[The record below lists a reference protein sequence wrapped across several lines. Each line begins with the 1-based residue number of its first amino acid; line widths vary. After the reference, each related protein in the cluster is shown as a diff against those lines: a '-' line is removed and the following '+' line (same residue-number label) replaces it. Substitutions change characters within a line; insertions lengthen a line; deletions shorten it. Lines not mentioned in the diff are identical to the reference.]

1 MSKNPLKNMFGSDK
15 NVEVTGK
22 WIFPVGEFEGAP
34 AFLVARA
41 GGANKAF
48 DKSQMAGLKPHRQII
63 QANAKSPS
71 VEALAIIRDVSM
83 KSFIDACLK
92 GWKNVMN
99 DKDEDM
105 AFSKEAAADLFKQMP
120 DLYDTL
126 VSDAQSLATFQSDDK
141 EADSGN

>member
-1 MSKNPLKNMFGSDK
+1 MSKNPLKALFNSDK
-15 NVEVTGK
+15 DVEVNGK
-22 WIFPVGEFEGAP
+22 WVYPAGEFEGAP

-71 VEALAIIRDVSM
+71 TEALSIIREVTM
-83 KSFIDACLK
+83 RSFVDTCLK

-99 DKDEDM
+99 DKDETVEY
-105 AFSKEAAADLFKQMP
+105 SKENAVALFKQMP
-120 DLYDTL
+120 DLYDML
-126 VSDAQSLATFQSDDK
+126 LGDAQSLSTFQSDDR